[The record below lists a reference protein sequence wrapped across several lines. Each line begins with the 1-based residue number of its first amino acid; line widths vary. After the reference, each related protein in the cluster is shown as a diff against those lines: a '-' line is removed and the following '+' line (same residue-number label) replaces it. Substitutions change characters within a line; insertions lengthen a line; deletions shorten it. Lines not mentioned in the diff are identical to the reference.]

1 MQLQTTKT
9 DFSTQM
15 HRNKYVL
22 TVAGLIMWAA
32 FSFGQ
37 NSTNSPYTRF
47 GYGAISDNSS
57 GEQRAM
63 GGLSF
68 GLRTPTLINTANPA
82 SYSSVDTL
90 SFMLDM
96 GISALA
102 SVFSDKSGQK
112 TSITGNLEYLNMQ
125 FPLGKYL
132 GGSLGIQPY
141 SFSGYDFYDKN
152 TYHIDPSIK
161 KDTTVVTRSYSG
173 QGGIS
178 QAHGGL
184 SVKLFNH
191 LALGA
196 NIYYMFGSSVNRRSI
211 NFSHDGSSAYQEN
224 RIQVNDFRL
233 RYGLQVFHTV
243 AKRHSFTLGGIFE
256 APKVLNAEATSIT
269 VGMLTDT
276 VKSGKD
282 EFELPMHYGAGISYT
297 YDRRLTVGLDYS
309 MQNWEQAKFFGKTDS
324 LVNRS
329 RMAIGAEYMANPN
342 GRKFSDLIRYRFG
355 ISVSDSYY
363 RVKGTSM
370 PKNIGISFGVGIPLP
385 QAKTLLNASIEYGK
399 LGSNNLMN
407 ENYLK
412 LTFNASINEFWFFK
426 RKL

>member
-63 GGLSF
+63 GGLSL
-68 GLRTPTLINTANPA
+68 GLRTPMVINMANPA
-82 SYSSVDTL
+82 SYSLVDTL
-90 SFMLDM
+90 SFMFDM

-112 TSITGNLEYLNMQ
+112 TSMTGNLEYLNMQ
-125 FPLGKYL
+125 FPLGKWV

-152 TYHIDPSIK
+152 TYHIDPNIK

-178 QAHGGL
+178 QAYGGL
-184 SVKLFNH
+184 SLKLFNH

-196 NIYYMFGSSVNRRSI
+196 NIYYMFGSSVNR
-211 NFSHDGSSAYQEN
+211 
-224 RIQVNDFRL
+224 
-233 RYGLQVFHTV
+233 
-243 AKRHSFTLGGIFE
+243 
-256 APKVLNAEATSIT
+256 
-269 VGMLTDT
+269 
-276 VKSGKD
+276 
-282 EFELPMHYGAGISYT
+282 
-297 YDRRLTVGLDYS
+297 DRRAHV
-309 MQNWEQAKFFGKTDS
+309 
-324 LVNRS
+324 
-329 RMAIGAEYMANPN
+329 
-342 GRKFSDLIRYRFG
+342 
-355 ISVSDSYY
+355 
-363 RVKGTSM
+363 
-370 PKNIGISFGVGIPLP
+370 
-385 QAKTLLNASIEYGK
+385 
-399 LGSNNLMN
+399 
-407 ENYLK
+407 
-412 LTFNASINEFWFFK
+412 
-426 RKL
+426 